1 MAERLLSDSALNEFN
16 FVTLWSVDE
25 GETSAAI
32 CLHRGSVRE
41 RESQTLKV
49 LAKGFE
55 AVDDKG
61 QVGEVL
67 LHFHSA
73 AVGEVTQLDEFVA
86 FWSLE
91 EHQLG
96 SPLHFPHRET
106 FHNRR
111 LVPMHKLLP
120 CLYGLF
126 VEYVH

>member
-96 SPLHFPHRET
+96 SWRLMASDFGEPKDLSVNQRSFPDQ
-106 FHNRR
+106 
-111 LVPMHKLLP
+111 
-120 CLYGLF
+120 
-126 VEYVH
+126 